1 MKKILILFSLI
12 FMISVSY
19 AYEPAITQ
27 QVSGSKNLNCKEM
40 VFISGK
46 PIEMEGTLTVSN
58 SGKSST
64 SNESYTY
71 KLEDEDGNTLSRQ
84 LTFSV
89 TSNEKNNGQIS
100 KVWELTK
107 FSENITIG
115 TVTYTLEKYDFSRTE
130 LDDVKPVGTYF
141 AGNIDIVKTYS
152 DGTDK
157 GKIKV
162 TGSGT
167 SYGYNT
173 CWANNEVVNMT
184 YTISGTSENGGN
196 WTGKYKTT
204 TSNTDKKNIV
214 YIENKPTE
222 ISFDGGFMIS
232 ESSVSTLRY
241 YSELPEFY
249 GTKMLNYIVTDEGSS
264 KYESFPVQTRLANYN
279 LKGIKGHWGEQALR
293 QAFALEYMDEWKD
306 NTTPNSG
313 VTRGEFAKIIALALK
328 IDMDNDTKNN
338 NVTTSSTQQA
348 QTVYKDV
355 PETNEYYKYIMALT
369 EKGVVK
375 GTGNSRF
382 QPNAIISRAE
392 AVTMI
397 ITALGFEDKAPEPL
411 PLLNFND
418 NADTPKWA
426 EKYIY
431 MANKIGLIN
440 GDEYGNVMPT
450 KALTKAEIATI
461 TNNMV
466 KYIIEDLGE
475 EYIL

>member
-1 MKKILILFSLI
+1 MKRILILFSLV

-19 AYEPAITQ
+19 AYEPVITQ

-40 VFISGK
+40 IFISGK

-58 SGKSST
+58 SGKNSSST
-64 SNESYTY
+64 ESYTY

-84 LTFSV
+84 LTFSI

-115 TVTYTLEKYDFSRTE
+115 TTTYTLEKYDFSRTE

-141 AGNIDIVKTYS
+141 AGNIDAVKTYS

-157 GKIKV
+157 GKIKI
-162 TGSGT
+162 TGSGS

-184 YTISGTSENGGN
+184 YTISGMSGTGEN

-232 ESSVSTLRY
+232 ESNVSTLRY

-338 NVTTSSTQQA
+338 TANSSNQKEQQI
-348 QTVYKDV
+348 YKDV

-418 NADTPKWA
+418 NADIPKWA

-450 KALTKAEIATI
+450 KSLTKAEIATI

>member
-64 SNESYTY
+64 STESYTY

-162 TGSGT
+162 TGSGS

-184 YTISGTSENGGN
+184 YTISGTSENGGK

-369 EKGVVK
+369 ENGVVK

-411 PLLNFND
+411 PLINFND
-418 NADTPKWA
+418 NADIPKWA

-440 GDEYGNVMPT
+440 GDEYGNVMPN